1 MLLAAI
7 PEFTTMRRMTLGMN
21 SPMVVPSLHAR
32 AMVEQQ
38 QKTFTESW
46 DPLFIAYSAAVYF
59 HTCETKINSWTTQ
72 AKKMPPKNEVREVLK
87 TLEKARLESKLP
99 IYDDG
104 RMIVEEG
111 HLALKDEMKFGTRK
125 YRATYGLQEVEL
137 QQEGRKMDAAG
148 VLYVPHTE
156 YKAADLTTPSPLS
169 VGTPRDRRNLPVE
182 NRFTDALERNQPSQE
197 RGRAWTK
204 P

>member
-1 MLLAAI
+1 MLKTLEKARLESKLPI
-7 PEFTTMRRMTLGMN
+7 YDDGRMIM
-21 SPMVVPSLHAR
+21 R

-46 DPLFIAYSAAVYF
+46 DPLFIAYLAAVYF

-104 RMIVEEG
+104 RMIVEES
-111 HLALKDEMKFGTRK
+111 HLALKDEKKFGMRK
-125 YRATYGLQEVEL
+125 YGLQEVEL

-148 VLYVPHTE
+148 VLYVPLTD
-156 YKAADLTTPSPLS
+156 YKAADPTTLSPCQWEPQETEETFQWRTDSLT
-169 VGTPRDRRNLPVE
+169 R
-182 NRFTDALERNQPSQE
+182 
-197 RGRAWTK
+197 
-204 P
+204 